1 MADPVLLLHGL
12 ARSERSM
19 RPLARALRAH
29 GFAPHLV
36 DYPSRQHRIG
46 PLVDA
51 ALAPLVERLE
61 AEGAERIHFVTHS
74 LGGVL
79 VRAYAARRF
88 DAGDRLPEG
97 SRAVMIA
104 PPHGGSEVA
113 DVVMNVRP
121 IRAYFGPALDEL
133 GTDDASVPLA
143 LGPIRGVEAGVIAGD
158 VNRYPLLGRALPG
171 PGDGSVAVE
180 RTRAEGLA
188 DWTLVHRT
196 HALITFAP
204 DVTDAT
210 LRFLEAGRFDDRPFG
225 ERETGP

>member
-29 GFAPHLV
+29 GFAPRSI
-36 DYPSRQHRIG
+36 DYPSRQHRIDA
-46 PLVDA
+46 LVDTVV
-51 ALAPLVERLE
+51 APAVERLE
-61 AEGAERIHFVTHS
+61 AGGAARVHFVTHS

-79 VRAYAARRF
+79 TRAYAARRF
-88 DAGDRLPEG
+88 DAGDPLPEG

-113 DVVMNVRP
+113 DIVRRVRP
-121 IRAYFGPALDEL
+121 IRAYFGPSLDEL
-133 GTDDASVPLA
+133 GTDGDSVPLA
-143 LGPIRGVEAGVIAGD
+143 LGPVRGIEAGVIAGD
-158 VNRYPLLGRALPG
+158 VNRYPILGRALPG

-180 RTRAEGLA
+180 RTRADGLA

-210 LRFLEAGRFDDRPFG
+210 IRFLETGRF
-225 ERETGP
+225 

>member
-29 GFAPHLV
+29 GFAPLAI
-36 DYPSRQHRIG
+36 DYPSRRHRIG
-46 PLVDA
+46 ELVDTVV
-51 ALAPLVERLE
+51 APAVERLE
-61 AEGAERIHFVTHS
+61 AEGAQRVHFVTHS

-79 VRAYAARRF
+79 TRAYAAQRF
-88 DAGDRLPEG
+88 DAGDPLPEG

-113 DVVMNVRP
+113 DVVRRVPP
-121 IRAYFGPALDEL
+121 IRAYFGPSLDEL
-133 GTDDASVPLA
+133 GTDDDSVPLG
-143 LGPIRGVEAGVIAGD
+143 LGPVRGVEAGVIAGD
-158 VNRYPLLGRALPG
+158 VNRYPVLGRALPG
-171 PGDGSVAVE
+171 PGDGSVAVA
-180 RTRAEGLA
+180 RTRADGLA

-210 LRFLEAGRFDDRPFG
+210 IRFLETGRF
-225 ERETGP
+225 

>member
-29 GFAPHLV
+29 GFAPHLI
-36 DYPSRQHRIG
+36 DYPSRHHRIDE
-46 PLVDA
+46 LVDA
-51 ALAPLVERLE
+51 VVAPVVEQLE
-61 AEGAERIHFVTHS
+61 AEGAERVHFVTHS

-79 VRAYAARRF
+79 TRAYAARRH
-88 DAGDRLPEG
+88 DAGDPLREG

-113 DVVMNVRP
+113 DVVRTLP
-121 IRAYFGPALDEL
+121 PARAFFGPTLDEL
-133 GTDDASVPLA
+133 GTDETSVPLD
-143 LGPIRGVEAGVIAGD
+143 LGPVRGIEAGVIAGD
-158 VNRYPLLGRALPG
+158 RNLYPIVGRALPG

-180 RTRAEGLA
+180 RTRVDGIA
-188 DWTLVHRT
+188 DWLLVHRT

-210 LRFLEAGRFDDRPFG
+210 LRFLETGRF
-225 ERETGP
+225 